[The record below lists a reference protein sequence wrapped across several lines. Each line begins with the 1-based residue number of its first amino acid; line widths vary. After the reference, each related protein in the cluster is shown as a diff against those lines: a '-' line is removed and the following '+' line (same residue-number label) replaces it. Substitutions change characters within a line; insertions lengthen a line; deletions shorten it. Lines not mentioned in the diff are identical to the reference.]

1 MRHPREFKLYD
12 RHSYFLPSLFF
23 CFVLRLD
30 NSLASEFDIGIG
42 TFKLPGDRWLS
53 LSHLGTTVLAGHIF
67 CYPRG
72 TSSWNIATSSI
83 TRLGRPGGFTSFLSF
98 HVVAVIHF
106 SWRSSSSIVRIS
118 QTSFSYRTMSQDI
131 SQELNSTMSPIPPI
145 TYQSSSSISRNSM
158 SKRGAFRAARSQ
170 RPGSASSSILSHLGS
185 EDPRPPRRHPP
196 PKNRKKNKTAGL
208 KAGCPG

>member
-118 QTSFSYRTMSQDI
+118 QTSFSYRTMSHFPRVEFYDVSNTSNNI
-131 SQELNSTMSPIPPI
+131 SEQFEYIKKFNVKARSV
-145 TYQSSSSISRNSM
+145 SRCKVS
-158 SKRGAFRAARSQ
+158 AARLRELKHSFT
-170 RPGSASSSILSHLGS
+170 LGLGG
-185 EDPRPPRRHPP
+185 P
-196 PKNRKKNKTAGL
+196 
-208 KAGCPG
+208 